1 MYMSCT
7 CFTIMYMLL
16 TSSFPELLPAFF
28 PTMYM
33 FVQNS
38 KKNNSLFIEI
48 GQSHMRLPCKYDHNS
63 VKSISTELGVWK
75 ENITQILLLN
85 GMLWYMH
92 YHLVYK
98 VEQGNCPLHICSF
111 LGDMPLPLNYKHL
124 RLSPL
129 LSSRTSRYT
138 TEEALSDDQDNI

>member
-1 MYMSCT
+1 
-7 CFTIMYMLL
+7 
-16 TSSFPELLPAFF
+16 
-28 PTMYM
+28 
-33 FVQNS
+33 
-38 KKNNSLFIEI
+38 
-48 GQSHMRLPCKYDHNS
+48 MRLPCKYDRYF

-111 LGDMPLPLNYKHL
+111 PDDMPLPLNYKHL
-124 RLSPL
+124 RPSPL
-129 LSSRTSRYT
+129 LSSRPFRYT
-138 TEEALSDDQDNI
+138 AEEALSDDRDNI

>member
-1 MYMSCT
+1 MYMLCT
-7 CFTIMYMLL
+7 CLTIMYMLL
-16 TSSFPELLPAFF
+16 TFSFPICSPSFY

-33 FVQNS
+33 FVHNS

-48 GQSHMRLPCKYDHNS
+48 GQSHTRLPCKYDRYF

-111 LGDMPLPLNYKHL
+111 PDDMPLPLNYKHL
-124 RLSPL
+124 RPSPL
-129 LSSRTSRYT
+129 LSSRTFRYT
-138 TEEALSDDQDNI
+138 AEEALSDDRDNI